1 MVEKLE
7 TEQEIQIEWRPFYLR
22 PDTPPEGSELPA
34 YIRDRMASVHDR
46 LKQMARAAGMD
57 MVFPTRIPNTRFAHE
72 ATEYARAH
80 GKHLEFHRILFRL
93 YYGEGKDIGS
103 WQVLRAAAQ
112 ESALDPE
119 EMERDVQSGKYT
131 AAVQEQIVQAQEM
144 GISGVPT
151 YILDDKYAIV
161 GAQPYEVFERALA
174 RLADE
179 AAGSKEES

>member
-1 MVEKLE
+1 VVERLA
-7 TEQEIQIEWRPFYLR
+7 TEREIQIDWRPFYLR

-34 YIRDRMASVHDR
+34 YVRARMASAHAR

-72 ATEYARAH
+72 AAEYARAN

-93 YYGEGKDIGS
+93 YYGEGQDISS
-103 WQVLRAAAQ
+103 WNVLRAAAQ
-112 ESALDPE
+112 EAGLDPK
-119 EMERDVQSGKYT
+119 EMEREVERGKYT
-131 AAVQEQIVQAQEM
+131 AAVEEQIIEAQEI

-151 YILDDKYAIV
+151 YILNNTYAIV

-179 AAGSKEES
+179 VVGPKEDS